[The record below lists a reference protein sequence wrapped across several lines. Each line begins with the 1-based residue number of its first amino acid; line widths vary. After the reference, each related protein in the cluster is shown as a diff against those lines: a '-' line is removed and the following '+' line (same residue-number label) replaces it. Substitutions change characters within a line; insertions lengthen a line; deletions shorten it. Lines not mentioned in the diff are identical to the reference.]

1 MARMP
6 TSPSCRLV
14 SGAVLSVILS
24 LTAAA
29 RPVDGQGDHQAAEP
43 FIRSTLRLTDREMG
57 NLEQGH
63 AIAKTFP
70 ASLKREVNTAGAI
83 RITGSSSR
91 FVEQYRSLEGFRRS
105 SFVLQIAKFSDTP
118 QLSDLDPLTV
128 EPDDLKALRTC
139 RVGACDI
146 RLSGDEIRRV
156 NSQVNWRAPD
166 ADAQAAALFKQ
177 ILLDY
182 LTAYRTGGLERLVQ
196 YDDDAETVKLA
207 DEVTALLKQEPS
219 PLDAAPALRSHLLT
233 YPSTT
238 LPSTDHF
245 FYWSKEA
252 FGFRPVVGLNHVTV
266 HTTDTG
272 RVLIVTTQV
281 YASHYMDGQT
291 AVTAILPENG
301 GANRFYW
308 LYFNRARID
317 RLEGLLG
324 SISRPIVQ
332 RRARSGLAR
341 TLTDTKTRLEAQ
353 R

>member
-1 MARMP
+1 ML

-14 SGAVLSVILS
+14 SGARLSAVLS

-29 RPVDGQGDHQAAEP
+29 LVVEGQGDNQAAEP
-43 FIRSTLRLTDREMG
+43 FIRATLRLTDREMG
-57 NLEQGH
+57 HLEQGH
-63 AIAKTFP
+63 AVAKTFP

-83 RITGSSSR
+83 RITGSSTR
-91 FVEQYRSLEGFRRS
+91 FVEQYRTLDGFKRS
-105 SFVLQIAKFSDTP
+105 SFVLQISKFSETP
-118 QLSDLDPLTV
+118 QLSDFDALTV
-128 EPDDLKALRTC
+128 EPDDLKALRAC
-139 RVGACDI
+139 RVGACDV
-146 RLSGDEIRRV
+146 RLSGDDIRRM
-156 NSQVNWRAPD
+156 STEVNWLS
-166 ADAQAAALFKQ
+166 ADANGQAASLFKR
-177 ILLDY
+177 ILMDY
-182 LTAYRTGGLERLVQ
+182 LNAYRTGGVERLVQ
-196 YDDDAETVKLA
+196 YEDDEEAMKLS
-207 DEVTALLKQEPS
+207 DEVKALLAQEPS

-233 YPSTT
+233 FPAGA
-238 LPSTDHF
+238 LPNTEHF
-245 FYWSKEA
+245 FYWSKES

-266 HTTDTG
+266 HTTDNG
-272 RVLIVTTQV
+272 RVLIVTTQI

-291 AVTAILPENG
+291 AVTAILPERDS
-301 GANRFYW
+301 ANRFYW

>member
-1 MARMP
+1 M
-6 TSPSCRLV
+6 
-14 SGAVLSVILS
+14 
-24 LTAAA
+24 
-29 RPVDGQGDHQAAEP
+29 
-43 FIRSTLRLTDREMG
+43 
-57 NLEQGH
+57 
-63 AIAKTFP
+63 K
-70 ASLKREVNTAGAI
+70 
-83 RITGSSSR
+83 
-91 FVEQYRSLEGFRRS
+91 
-105 SFVLQIAKFSDTP
+105 
-118 QLSDLDPLTV
+118 LSDEV
-128 EPDDLKALRTC
+128 KAL
-139 RVGACDI
+139 
-146 RLSGDEIRRV
+146 
-156 NSQVNWRAPD
+156 
-166 ADAQAAALFKQ
+166 
-177 ILLDY
+177 
-182 LTAYRTGGLERLVQ
+182 
-196 YDDDAETVKLA
+196 LA
-207 DEVTALLKQEPS
+207 QEPS

-233 YPSTT
+233 YPAGA
-238 LPSTDHF
+238 LPNTEHF
-245 FYWSKEA
+245 FYWSKES

-272 RVLIVTTQV
+272 RVLIVTTQI

>member
-1 MARMP
+1 ML

-14 SGAVLSVILS
+14 SGGLLSALLS

-29 RPVDGQGDHQAAEP
+29 LPAEVQGDSQAAAP
-43 FIRSTLRLTDREMG
+43 FIRATLRLTDREAG

-83 RITGSSSR
+83 RITGSSTR
-91 FVEQYRSLEGFRRS
+91 FVEQYRTLEGFKRS
-105 SFVLQIAKFSDTP
+105 SFVLQIARFSETP
-118 QLSDLDPLTV
+118 QLSDLDSLTV
-128 EPDDLKALRTC
+128 EPDDVKALRAC
-139 RVGACDI
+139 RVGACDV
-146 RLSGDEIRRV
+146 RLSGDDIRRV
-156 NSQVNWRAPD
+156 NTEVNWRAPD
-166 ADAQAAALFKQ
+166 ADTQAAALFKR
-177 ILLDY
+177 ILLGY
-182 LTAYRTGGLERLVQ
+182 LAAYRTGGVERLVQ
-196 YDDDAETVKLA
+196 YEDDAKAMKLSNEVK
-207 DEVTALLKQEPS
+207 ALLAQKPS
-219 PLDAAPALRSHLLT
+219 PLDAAPALRGHLLA
-233 YPSTT
+233 YPAGA
-238 LPSTDHF
+238 LPNTEHF

-272 RVLIVTTQV
+272 RVLIVTTQI

-291 AVTAILPENG
+291 AVTAILPESG
-301 GANRFYW
+301 DADGFYW

-332 RRARSGLAR
+332 RRTRSGLAR
-341 TLTDTKTRLEAQ
+341 TLTDTKTRLEGQ